1 MKTKLFNTL
10 RNPLNSNRTFNNLTY
25 FKLRKNFSTESQSV
39 NSKPSE
45 LQNLLRKVDESQKM
59 SFEEKL
65 ILVDENDNRISSTS
79 KIDAHLRIVQN
90 KYPHR
95 AFSVFLFDQ
104 NNHLLLQQRS
114 DKKITFKN
122 LWSNTC
128 CSHPADNEEEN
139 LMKEN
144 IGIRKAATR
153 RIKFEL
159 GIDTKIHEYFVSER
173 ILYRADSDDIF
184 EEFELDY
191 ILLAKL
197 NLNLIDV
204 KKLSNPDE
212 VSDVRLVTKKEL
224 VDEVNLESMKITPWF
239 KLIVN
244 NKIDEIFDT
253 AKNLNQRLN
262 DPDANKNELKIIRYI

>member
-1 MKTKLFNTL
+1 MNGNYKYLSNTL
-10 RNPLNSNRTFNNLTY
+10 KNTNANMLKKY
-25 FKLRKNFSTESQSV
+25 FSESV
-39 NSKPSE
+39 NSKPNE
-45 LQNLLRKVDESQKM
+45 LQNLLKKVDDSQKM

-65 ILVDENDNRISSTS
+65 ILVDENDNKISSTS
-79 KIDAHLRIVQN
+79 KIDAHLRIVNN

-95 AFSVFLFDQ
+95 AFSVFMFDQ
-104 NNHLLLQQRS
+104 NNELLLQKRS

-128 CSHPADNEEEN
+128 CSHPIDNEDEN
-139 LMKEN
+139 VMNDN

-159 GIDTKIHEYFVSER
+159 GMDTRIDQYFVSER

-197 NLNLIDV
+197 NMDI
-204 KKLSNPDE
+204 KEIAKSSNPDE
-212 VSDVRLVTKKEL
+212 VSDVRLISKKDL
-224 VDEVNLESMKITPWF
+224 VDEVNSEKMMITPWF

-244 NKIDEIFDT
+244 NKIDEIYET
-253 AKNLNQRLN
+253 AKNLENIVKDVKQ
-262 DPDANKNELKIIRYI
+262 ELKIVRYI